1 MALLWMS
8 DISAE
13 APYVWVVISVC
24 LFKNTAG
31 LFTSA
36 IMLYTPFNVHY
47 SCLVIVEFLND
58 FEFLFLNCFINF
70 IEEYTWCVIWIEWFN
85 CPGRKKLENFGML
98 INTFSNIKKK
108 SKLLIFCNTTR
119 FSFEIPVE
127 NLNNLYMY
135 MSTWDDIL
143 ICKYE

>member
-1 MALLWMS
+1 MILNFYFWIVLSTLLKS
-8 DISAE
+8 ILD
-13 APYVWVVISVC
+13 VW
-24 LFKNTAG
+24 
-31 LFTSA
+31 
-36 IMLYTPFNVHY
+36 Y
-47 SCLVIVEFLND
+47 ELND
-58 FEFLFLNCFINF
+58 LTVQL
-70 IEEYTWCVIWIEWFN
+70 
-85 CPGRKKLENFGML
+85 GKKLEYFGML

-143 ICKYE
+143 ICKNE